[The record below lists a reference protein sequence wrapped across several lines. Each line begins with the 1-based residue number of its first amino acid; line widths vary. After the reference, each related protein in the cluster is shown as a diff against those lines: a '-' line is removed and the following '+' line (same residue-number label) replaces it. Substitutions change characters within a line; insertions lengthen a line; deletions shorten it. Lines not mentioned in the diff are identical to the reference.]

1 MPADEPQTQVTITP
15 VPLENPVTANTTTD
29 RHIFGC
35 PDGVGYEIEV
45 LGVSFSVVTVPADAD
60 GTVLCDIE
68 FVDDSAADAKSDL
81 IAGVDLESL
90 TANVMNDGWR
100 GSQVL
105 DPGDTI
111 NLEFTSN
118 SAAID
123 TAAVGLVAY
132 VEHRVRKRSA
142 G

>member
-1 MPADEPQTQVTITP
+1 MSVHEPQTDVIIVP
-15 VPLENPVTANTTTD
+15 VALEDPVTANTTTD

-35 PDGVGYEIEV
+35 PDGVGYQIEL

-68 FVDDSAADAKSDL
+68 WVDDSAADAKADL
-81 IAGVDLESL
+81 VAGVDLEGL

-100 GSQVL
+100 GSQLL
-105 DPGDTI
+105 DPGDTV

-123 TAAVGLVAY
+123 TAAVGLVAH
-132 VEHRVRKRSA
+132 VEYRVRKRSA